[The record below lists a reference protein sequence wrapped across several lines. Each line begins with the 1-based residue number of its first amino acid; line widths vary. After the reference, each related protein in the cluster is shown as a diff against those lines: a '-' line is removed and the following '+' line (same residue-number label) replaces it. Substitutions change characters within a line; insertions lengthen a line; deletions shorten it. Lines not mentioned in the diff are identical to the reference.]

1 MPATRPGPSPAWTT
15 PSGWRHETPPSPGAQ
30 ARSRRHGHGAE
41 PATPGPPEHPV
52 TATSPYAA
60 RRWRPPPFITNP
72 WLRWFVIL
80 GGLTYLTL
88 ALSTLNVNWAR
99 VQQGW
104 ARAQTLFSGFLT
116 PDFTSRGTA
125 IMNGMLESLTMT
137 VIATVLG
144 VLISIPF
151 AFGAARNI
159 APLPIY
165 LISRAVIVVSRS
177 FQEIVIAI
185 FFVVM
190 IGFGPL
196 AGTLTLAF
204 ATIGF
209 LGKLLAEAIEDIDPQ
224 QLEAIRATGANWF
237 QLMGYG
243 VVPQV
248 GARFVGLSL
257 YRFDI
262 NFRESSVLGLVGAGG
277 IGATLNTSIGRYEYS
292 TTAAIILL
300 IVVLVLLLEYIS
312 GIVRKRLQ

>member
-1 MPATRPGPSPAWTT
+1 M
-15 PSGWRHETPPSPGAQ
+15 SG
-30 ARSRRHGHGAE
+30 
-41 PATPGPPEHPV
+41 
-52 TATSPYAA
+52 TSAL
-60 RRWRPPPFITNP
+60 RRWAPPPLIRNP
-72 WLRWFVIL
+72 WLRWGVIL
-80 GGLTYLTL
+80 GSLTYLYL
-88 ALSTLNVNWAR
+88 ALSTLNVNWDR

-104 ARAQTLFSGFLT
+104 ERARILFSGFLT
-116 PDFTSRGTA
+116 PDFVSRGGA
-125 IMNGMLESLTMT
+125 IYSGMLESLAMT

-159 APLPIY
+159 APLPVY
-165 LISRAVIVVSRS
+165 LFSRAVIVISRS

-190 IGFGPL
+190 VGFGPL

-209 LGKLLAEAIEDIDPQ
+209 LGKLLAEAIEDIDHR

-243 VVPQV
+243 VIPQISP
-248 GARFVGLSL
+248 RFVGLSL

-262 NFRESSVLGLVGAGG
+262 NFRESSILGIVGAGG
-277 IGATLNTSIGRYEYS
+277 IGGALDTSISRYEYS
-292 TTAAIILL
+292 TTAAIIIL
-300 IVVLVLLLEYIS
+300 IVILVLAAEFIS
-312 GIVRKRLQ
+312 GKVRMRLQ